1 MQLQSTNST
10 TNLTMEMC
18 KVVISYHL
26 LKAVDNRNNIQD
38 RLRDRAN
45 EALDYLV
52 SQTTYN

>member
-1 MQLQSTNST
+1 
-10 TNLTMEMC
+10 MEMC
-18 KVVISYHL
+18 KIVISYHL

-52 SQTTYN
+52 SQATYN